1 MEMTVDDLNYDIDNV
16 DLEEQMLIQD
26 LEEEFKEE
34 QNIQDLEKEQEENK
48 QQEENDKSFYQSRR
62 VLNTKNLNI
71 DLDINAEDLRPKYI
85 WKSNKDNQLYYGC
98 VVHKIDKDT
107 YIFNCA
113 IKDTSEYKL
122 KKFNL
127 SDIQQIKN

>member
-34 QNIQDLEKEQEENK
+34 QNIQDLEDEKEEKK

-62 VLNTKNLNI
+62 VLNAKNLNI
-71 DLDINAEDLRPKYI
+71 DLDIDSEELRPRYL
-85 WKSNKDNQLYYGC
+85 WKSDKDEQLYYGF
-98 VVHKIDKDT
+98 VVHKLDKDN
-107 YIFNCA
+107 YIFSCA
-113 IKDTSEYKL
+113 IKGSTEYKL

-127 SDIQQIKN
+127 SNIQQIKK